1 MGGITLSQK
10 SNSELTEVMSLFH
23 QKSHFWGR
31 LTLGIVILLSI
42 LLPLYLSFVLDLHP
56 GWSVI
61 IAGIIGYASF
71 VGVMWIIE
79 PVTYFPVLGV
89 AGTYIAFLSGNI
101 SNLCLPCS
109 SASQKAVG
117 AEPGTSK
124 AEVAG
129 VLGITSASIT
139 SKIVVIFSII
149 GGIYILNI
157 IPDSVQSSFTY
168 VLPAIF
174 GAVLGQFAFSTPRYG
189 LLALII
195 GVLVFFSPIPVF
207 FKVISSVIV
216 TILLIYN
223 IEKYIDRRKGI
234 A

>member
-1 MGGITLSQK
+1 MIQNSNQEQSILSW
-10 SNSELTEVMSLFH
+10 FH
-23 QKSHFWGR
+23 KKSHFWGR
-31 LTLGIVILLSI
+31 ITLGIVIFMSV
-42 LLPLYLSFVLDLHP
+42 LLPLYLSFILDLHP

-61 IAGIIGYASF
+61 IAGIVGYASF
-71 VGVMWIIE
+71 IGVMWVIE

-117 AEPGTSK
+117 AEPGTNK
-124 AEVAG
+124 AEIAG
-129 VLGITSASIT
+129 VLGITTASIT
-139 SKIVVIFSII
+139 SKIVVIASII

-157 IPDSVQSSFTY
+157 IPSSIQLSFTY

-189 LLALII
+189 LLALFI
-195 GVLVFFSPIPVF
+195 GILIYFSPIPVYI
-207 FKVISSVIV
+207 KVLSSVII
-216 TILLIYN
+216 TIVI
-223 IEKYIDRRKGI
+223 IHSFEKYIDRKKKI
-234 A
+234 AA